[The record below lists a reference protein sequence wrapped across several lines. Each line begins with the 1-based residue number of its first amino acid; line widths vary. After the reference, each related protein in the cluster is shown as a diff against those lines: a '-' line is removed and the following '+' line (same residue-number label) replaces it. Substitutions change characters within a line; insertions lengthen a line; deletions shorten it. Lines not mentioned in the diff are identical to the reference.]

1 MVTYLPVGIEEA
13 GVEAVT
19 RDILPGGHMDFQLSE
34 DQLTVQKW
42 AREFAESEIRPAAP
56 EYDESEEFPWP
67 VVKKAADIGLYSVEF
82 WTEMVAQDQTGLTLP
97 LVLEEVAWGCA
108 GIGLGIF
115 GTGLPLAA
123 LAYSASPE
131 QVPQWAPKMFGTPED
146 PKLGAFAVTEA
157 NAGSD
162 VSALRTTAKRDGDE
176 WVLNG
181 TKVFITNGGIADVHV
196 VVATVDP
203 ELGHRGQAAFI
214 VGPDAPGIR
223 QGKKERKLGIR
234 ASHTAEVVLE
244 DCRIPLENV
253 VGGMERLEAK
263 LDSARAKNGTRVHH
277 ALKTFEMTRPS
288 VAAQALGIARAALEY
303 AVDYAKDRSTF
314 GEPIIKHQGIAF
326 KLADMAM
333 EVEASRLLT
342 WRAAW
347 MARQGVEFTHAEGSM
362 SKLKASE
369 TAVSVTEQA
378 VQVLGGYGF
387 IKDFPVEK
395 WYRDAKIYTI
405 FEGTSEIQRV
415 VIGRAL
421 AEE

>member
-1 MVTYLPVGIEEA
+1 
-13 GVEAVT
+13 
-19 RDILPGGHMDFQLSE
+19 MDFQLSE

-67 VVKKAADIGLYSVEF
+67 VVKKAAEIGLYSVDF

-131 QVPQWAPKMFGTPED
+131 QLPQWAPKMFGTPED

-303 AVDYAKDRSTF
+303 AVDYAKDRTTF